1 MKSMRRRLPAPAL
14 AGTRPVPEQARPPVG
29 ATMSVVFALAVVATT
44 LPAPAKA
51 DDTPAAPLPMPT
63 IDFAM
68 TGKSMRGAAMDLA
81 HHDGKMR
88 VELKKPGA
96 NATVISIIDLKSAK
110 MLMLV
115 PNMSHMAMEVE
126 LPPQYAA
133 LTMQGTGKKL
143 GQAEVAGETCD
154 LWQVDKAGSSNTVA
168 CITEDG
174 IALRTQADVGG
185 TSRTIFEAQSV
196 TRAPQSASLFSF
208 PPDVQIVQLD
218 GKMLNNLPGAL
229 GNIGGLGALGGLL
242 QQGQDALK
250 GE

>member
-1 MKSMRRRLPAPAL
+1 MKSMRRRLPAL
-14 AGTRPVPEQARPPVG
+14 SGTQPVPELARPPIVVTMG
-29 ATMSVVFALAVVATT
+29 AMLALAISATL
-44 LPAPAKA
+44 LPIAAMA
-51 DDTPAAPLPMPT
+51 EDTPSAPLPMPT

-68 TGKSMRGAAMDLA
+68 TGQSMRGAAMDLA

-96 NATVISIIDLKSAK
+96 DAAVISIIDLKSAK
-110 MLMLV
+110 MLMLA

-133 LTMQGTGKKL
+133 LTMQGTGRKS

-154 LWQVDKAGSSNTVA
+154 LWEIDKAGSSNTIA
-168 CITEDG
+168 CITSDG

-185 TSRTIFEAQSV
+185 ASRIIFEAQSV
-196 TRAPQSASLFSF
+196 TRAPQNPDQFSF
-208 PPDVQIVQLD
+208 PPDVQIVQLG
-218 GKMLNNLPGAL
+218 GKMLNNLPSAL

>member
-1 MKSMRRRLPAPAL
+1 MKSMRRRLPTLP
-14 AGTRPVPEQARPPVG
+14 GTRPVCERVPPRG
-29 ATMSVVFALAVVATT
+29 RATMSAMLALALAVIA
-44 LPAPAKA
+44 LPASATEEG
-51 DDTPAAPLPMPT
+51 TPSAPLPMPST
-63 IDFAM
+63 DFAM
-68 TGKSMRGAAMDLA
+68 TGKSMRGAAMDLS

-96 NATVISIIDLKSAK
+96 DAAVISIIDLKSAK
-110 MLMLV
+110 MLMLA
-115 PNMSHMAMEVE
+115 PNMSHIAMEVE

-133 LTMQGTGKKL
+133 LTMQGTGRKM

-154 LWQVDKAGSSNTVA
+154 LWQVEKAGSSNMVS
-168 CITEDG
+168 CITSDG
-174 IALRTQADVGG
+174 IALRTQADIGG
-185 TSRTIFEAQSV
+185 TPRIMFEAESV
-196 TRAPQSASLFSF
+196 TRAPQSPDKFSF
-208 PPDVQIVQLD
+208 GPEVQIVQLS